1 VANDEV
7 KGPRLTVGDQPPGE
21 GTGQELPE
29 PPPPPPPPPWARRGA
44 TPAGPDAEGDRR
56 PRWRVVLLVVLALV
70 VIGVPVGLALVA
82 SMSDG
87 ADSADVGA
95 DGDGDD
101 PATTEPGEPPDDE
114 LATDLDLDDLA
125 GRDAALGRLLV
136 SVDRSE
142 QAMIGFQS
150 QVEAALTSP
159 DAGEPGQLLEEVRA
173 AARTGSDELSG
184 VRPELVDAVDDPSVE
199 EVRAVYLTHHDV
211 WADYLE
217 AVEEDPAVLAR
228 EDEGARWTLSINSSA
243 EAFARALR
251 EELDDDL
258 DEDVRDLG
266 QQILDR
272 GFDRG
277 DVRPDA

>member
-1 VANDEV
+1 
-7 KGPRLTVGDQPPGE
+7 VGDQPLGE
-21 GTGQELPE
+21 GPPQEPPE
-29 PPPPPPPPPWARRGA
+29 PPPPPPPPPWARRGT
-44 TPAGPDAEGDRR
+44 TPDGPGAEGDRR
-56 PRWRVVLLVVLALV
+56 PRWRVALLVVLALV
-70 VIGVPVGLALVA
+70 VVGVPVGLALVA
-82 SMSDG
+82 GMSDG
-87 ADSADVGA
+87 EDSADVGA
-95 DGDGDD
+95 DGDDD
-101 PATTEPGEPPDDE
+101 PVASEPGEPPGDE
-114 LATDLDLDDLA
+114 DLAADLDLDDLT
-125 GRDAALGRLLV
+125 GRDEALGRLLV

-142 QAMIGFQS
+142 QAMMGFQA
-150 QVEAALTSP
+150 QVEAALLAP
-159 DAGEPGQLLEEVRA
+159 DAGEPAQLLEEVRA
-173 AARTGSDELSG
+173 AARTGSDELTEA
-184 VRPELVDAVDDPSVE
+184 RPELAEAVDDPSVE
-199 EVRAVYLTHHDV
+199 EVRGVYLTHHDV

-217 AVEEDPAVLAR
+217 AVEQDPAVLVR